1 MPTRFDIEYA
11 RPLCR
16 RRRMERHGQ
25 HGVHFTCYT
34 EMRYAGNGNQ
44 WWCPACLDEVPGE
57 LVAARSVAA
66 RALLA

>member
-1 MPTRFDIEYA
+1 
-11 RPLCR
+11 
-16 RRRMERHGQ
+16 
-25 HGVHFTCYT
+25 
-34 EMRYAGNGNQ
+34 MRYAGHGNQ